1 MLILSAV
8 APHRLLAAPAPPP
21 LSVSDAAGGGA
32 GGAGADGGAGALSPE
47 ATARGAAAAALA
59 AAAAGP
65 GAATG
70 GGAEALDGQHAD
82 EELRCVLAVV
92 RHGDRT
98 PKQKMKMRVTA
109 PPLLGLLHRYMDS
122 KGKQAKLK
130 SPLEL
135 QELLDVTRALVEA
148 SEAEARARAAAGAR
162 PDAEADEA
170 RERLRI
176 VRSVLEQGGQ
186 FAGINRKVQLKPLAW
201 AEPEAGAEAG
211 GGAAGGTPPPRR
223 AVEALLI
230 LKHGGV
236 LTHAGRA
243 QAQALGQLFRASMY
257 PHAGPAGGG
266 LLRLHSTYRHDL
278 KIYSSDEGR
287 VQVRLGPCVHFQST
301 PRAFAPLRWLC
312 LLSLP
317 TPTARPRRSP
327 TTHSPTRA
335 AYRPTAAQQ
344 MSAAAF
350 TKGLLDLEGGALTP
364 ILVSLVKKDAGMLD
378 AFGKGASADILAAKA
393 EVYAAMT
400 RGGAEAAAP
409 PAPSPPSSPPP
420 AGRGGGVGG
429 GGAAAAAVQLAA
441 AAAAAG
447 PPRVR
452 PLPADPPGEL
462 RRLRALLAQL
472 VDALRQRC
480 LEEPRPP
487 SSGSSGNGSA
497 PTLERPPSS
506 AGAAAS
512 AGAPGADAAP
522 PTEGAP
528 CGGERLLL
536 MFDRWRKLAKAFYD
550 DKRGAF
556 DISKVPDIYDAA
568 KWVTVGGGVGW

>member
-32 GGAGADGGAGALSPE
+32 GGAGTDGGAGALSPE

-109 PPLLGLLHRYMDS
+109 PPLLALLHRYMDS

-148 SEAEARARAAAGAR
+148 SEAEARARAAAGAP

-201 AEPEAGAEAG
+201 AEPAAGAEAA
-211 GGAAGGTPPPRR
+211 GAAARGKPPPRR

-287 VQVRLGPCVHFQST
+287 VQVRAAVFYIFVSKFIS
-301 PRAFAPLRWLC
+301 RAFASLHCFC
-312 LLSLP
+312 LLSLSTLNHRSTAPLTHP
-317 TPTARPRRSP
+317 THHPPTSTHHQPDERRRL
-327 TTHSPTRA
+327 H
-335 AYRPTAAQQ
+335 
-344 MSAAAF
+344 
-350 TKGLLDLEGGALTP
+350 E
-364 ILVSLVKKDAGMLD
+364 
-378 AFGKGASADILAAKA
+378 
-393 EVYAAMT
+393 
-400 RGGAEAAAP
+400 
-409 PAPSPPSSPPP
+409 
-420 AGRGGGVGG
+420 
-429 GGAAAAAVQLAA
+429 
-441 AAAAAG
+441 G
-447 PPRVR
+447 PP
-452 PLPADPPGEL
+452 
-462 RRLRALLAQL
+462 
-472 VDALRQRC
+472 
-480 LEEPRPP
+480 
-487 SSGSSGNGSA
+487 
-497 PTLERPPSS
+497 
-506 AGAAAS
+506 
-512 AGAPGADAAP
+512 
-522 PTEGAP
+522 
-528 CGGERLLL
+528 
-536 MFDRWRKLAKAFYD
+536 
-550 DKRGAF
+550 
-556 DISKVPDIYDAA
+556 
-568 KWVTVGGGVGW
+568 